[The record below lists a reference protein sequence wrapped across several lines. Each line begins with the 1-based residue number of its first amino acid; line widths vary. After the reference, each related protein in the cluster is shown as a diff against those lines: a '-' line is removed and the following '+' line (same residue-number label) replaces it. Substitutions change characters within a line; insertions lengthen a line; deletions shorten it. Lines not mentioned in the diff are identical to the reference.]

1 MTTTTPYERAAR
13 FMAATPPAVSGQDGH
28 GMTYSLAVSLYHGFN
43 LSEQE
48 TWTLMQAYSLKC
60 SPPWSESELKHKLRD
75 AMNKSHNKPRGWLLT
90 GDNSDL
96 APRKHGGTQNLSVTQ
111 SGKFKVN
118 LGAVSSVPETERFS
132 TEQLLVNCFKP
143 DEIISITNEAGEDE
157 DGKFFP
163 ASKGTFQTVKW
174 WLDEFFGPNPTDR
187 AHFRDKPQGAWIRIN
202 PIKEGD
208 YSGRDDSVSVY
219 RFVLV
224 EFDTRPKE
232 EQYAI
237 FKQSQLPIG
246 AIIDSGGKSL
256 HAWVRVDAKDFEE
269 WKVRRQQVFDY
280 LSDYEPDEMT
290 KNPSR
295 WSRLGGVFRGENE
308 QRIVALNVGV
318 ESWDAWLSYLESSEV
333 PQEVSV
339 DELMQY
345 DTDNDPTT
353 VLGNRWL
360 CQGGSLC
367 VIGQSGIG
375 KSSFLMQMAIML
387 AIGRPFFNIQ
397 VTRPYRCIV
406 MQAEN
411 DTGDL
416 AEAFKGIVGSMSLTP
431 EEKVLL
437 RTNIKFYRETVKV
450 GYEFVKQAR
459 RLIVHNKA
467 DFFFADPLLS
477 FAGGDIS
484 NQAYASQFL
493 RNWIQPVLMET
504 KVVWVFLHHTGKPKK
519 AEENSAATVSD
530 LAYSGL
536 GSSELVNWSREVAV
550 LRRTD
555 KIRPF
560 FELVLTKRGKR
571 AGLLDK
577 DGKATA
583 FMNLRHAEGRILW
596 EVNDE
601 NVLTNFSMKDLQK
614 MVDMPPTEHSND
626 PEQSNLVRYIAH
638 KLGVGNAT
646 AFDVANHLIRLSNT
660 NPVILWNHSR
670 GHWHGVKWSDSA
682 MENLENNPF

>member
-1 MTTTTPYERAAR
+1 MLTPYERAAR
-13 FMAATPPAVSGQDGH
+13 YMAATPPAVSGQDGH
-28 GMTYSLAVSLYHGFN
+28 GQTYSLAIALYHGFN

-48 TWTLMQAYSLKC
+48 AWTLLQAYNLKC
-60 SPPWSESELKHKLRD
+60 SPPWAERELRHKMND
-75 AMNKSHNKPRGWLLT
+75 AQQKQHSNPRGWLLN
-90 GDNSDL
+90 DIDPKDL
-96 APRKHGGTQNLSVTQ
+96 PARKPSQSTVTQ

-118 LGAVSSVPETERFS
+118 LGNLAPLPESHSFTTED
-132 TEQLLVNCFKP
+132 LLLNCFKQ
-143 DEIISITNEAGEDE
+143 DEIICITNEAGQDE
-157 DGKFFP
+157 DGRWFP
-163 ASKGTFQTVKW
+163 ASKGTFQTVRW
-174 WLDEFFGPNPTDR
+174 WLDKFLGKNAQDKEM
-187 AHFRDKPQGAWIRIN
+187 FRGKPQGAYIRIN
-202 PIKEGD
+202 PIKAD
-208 YSGRDDSVSVY
+208 DISGRDDSVSVF
-219 RFVLV
+219 RHLLV

-232 EQYAI
+232 EQFAI
-237 FKQSQLPIG
+237 FKQSNLPIT
-246 AIIDSGGKSL
+246 ALIDSGGKSI

-269 WKVRRQQVFDY
+269 WKARRQQVFDY

-295 WSRLGGVFRGENE
+295 WSRLGGVFRGEKE
-308 QRIVALNVGV
+308 QKVIALNVGV
-318 ESWDAWLSYLESSEV
+318 ANWDEWISYLESNEV
-333 PQEVSV
+333 PQEVSI
-339 DELMQY
+339 EQLEAY
-345 DTDNDPTT
+345 DTENDPTT

-360 CQGGSLC
+360 CRGGSLS

-387 AIGRPFFNIQ
+387 AIGRPFFNIE
-397 VTRPYRCIV
+397 VKRPYKVIV

-416 AEAFKGIVGSMSLTP
+416 AEAFKGIVGSMSLSD
-431 EEKVLL
+431 EEKTLL

-450 GYEFVKQAR
+450 GLEFVKMAR
-459 RLIVHNKA
+459 RLIVHHKA

-504 KVVWVFLHHTGKPKK
+504 GVVWVFLHHTGKPKAK
-519 AEENSAATVSD
+519 EDSSAGTISD

-555 KIRPF
+555 KIKPF

-577 DGKATA
+577 DGKSTA

-596 EVNDE
+596 EINDE
-601 NVLTNFSMKDLQK
+601 NVLSNFSLKDLQK
-614 MVDMPPTEHSND
+614 MLDMPPTEHLND
-626 PEQSNLVRYIAH
+626 PNQSPFVRYVASRLAIGTH
-638 KLGVGNAT
+638 T
-646 AFDVANHLIRLSNT
+646 ANDVVAHLIRLSST
-660 NPVILWNHSR
+660 NPIVIWNQRESK
-670 GHWHGVKWSDSA
+670 WVGVQYGK
-682 MENLENNPF
+682 EETNNPF

>member
-1 MTTTTPYERAAR
+1 
-13 FMAATPPAVSGQDGH
+13 MAATPPAVSGQDGH
-28 GMTYSLAVSLYHGFN
+28 GQTYSLAIALYHGFN

-48 TWTLMQAYSLKC
+48 AWTLLQAYNLKC
-60 SPPWSESELKHKLRD
+60 SPPWSERELRHKMND
-75 AMNKSHNKPRGWLLT
+75 AQQKQHSNPRGWLLN
-90 GDNSDL
+90 DIDPKDL
-96 APRKHGGTQNLSVTQ
+96 PARKPSQSTVTQ

-118 LGAVSSVPETERFS
+118 LGNLAPIPESHSFTTED
-132 TEQLLVNCFKP
+132 LLLNCFKQ
-143 DEIISITNEAGEDE
+143 DEIICITNEAGQDE
-157 DGKFFP
+157 DGRWFP
-163 ASKGTFQTVKW
+163 ASKGTFQTVRW
-174 WLDEFFGPNPTDR
+174 WLDKFLGKNAQDR
-187 AHFRDKPQGAWIRIN
+187 ELFRDKPQGAYIRIN
-202 PIKEGD
+202 PIKAD
-208 YSGRDDSVSVY
+208 DISGRDDSVSVF
-219 RFVLV
+219 RHLLV

-232 EQYAI
+232 EQFAI
-237 FKQSQLPIG
+237 FKQSNLPIT
-246 AIIDSGGKSL
+246 ALIDSGGKSI

-269 WKVRRQQVFDY
+269 WKARRQQVFDY

-295 WSRLGGVFRGENE
+295 WSRLGGVFRGERE
-308 QRIVALNVGV
+308 QKIIALNVGV
-318 ESWDAWLSYLESSEV
+318 ANWDEWISYLESNEV
-333 PQEVSV
+333 PQEVSI
-339 DELMQY
+339 EQLEAY
-345 DTDNDPTT
+345 DTENDPTT

-360 CQGGSLC
+360 CRGGSLS

-387 AIGRPFFNIQ
+387 AIGRPFFNIE
-397 VTRPYRCIV
+397 VKRPYKVIV

-416 AEAFKGIVGSMSLTP
+416 AEAFKGIVGSMSLTE
-431 EEKVLL
+431 EEKRLL

-450 GYEFVKQAR
+450 GLEFVKMAR
-459 RLIVHNKA
+459 RLIVHHKA

-504 KVVWVFLHHTGKPKK
+504 GVVWVFLHHTGKPKAK
-519 AEENSAATVSD
+519 EDSSAGTISD

-555 KIRPF
+555 KIKPF

-596 EVNDE
+596 EINDE
-601 NVLTNFSMKDLQK
+601 NVLSNFSLKDLQK
-614 MVDMPPTEHSND
+614 MLDMPPTEHLND
-626 PEQSNLVRYIAH
+626 PNQSPFVRYVASRLAIGTH
-638 KLGVGNAT
+638 T
-646 AFDVANHLIRLSNT
+646 ANDVVAHLIRLSST
-660 NPVILWNHSR
+660 NPIVIWNQRES
-670 GHWHGVKWSDSA
+670 KWVGIQYGK
-682 MENLENNPF
+682 EETTNPF